1 MFIEKTAAAIIIG
14 FCLGGIVNVAVDVAI
29 PDAPPPIPEQSFTIQ
44 SRILAHESYYSDDA
58 DVVSYEIHPRTKSGL
73 MLEEMNEVLDAIA
86 IVESAG
92 DPNAIGDNGNAIG
105 LFQIWESYWK
115 DGIERS
121 GIGGEYSDCFD
132 PAYARMV
139 VLGYMDRYATPT
151 RLGRAVTQKD
161 IAFLHNGGPRAIWAK
176 GQKLNNLETY
186 WSKVRRTMQLR
197 RDLAAA
203 KRE

>member
-29 PDAPPPIPEQSFTIQ
+29 PDAPPPIPERTFTIIE
-44 SRILAHESYYSDDA
+44 RKLAHTTESLEA
-58 DVVSYEIHPRTKSGL
+58 DEVFYEIHPRTKSGL

-105 LFQIWESYWK
+105 LFQIWESYWT

-161 IAFLHNGGPRAIWAK
+161 IAFLHNGGPRAIWAT

>member
-1 MFIEKTAAAIIIG
+1 MFIEKTVAAIIIG

-29 PDAPPPIPEQSFTIQ
+29 PDAPPPIPEQTFTIIE
-44 SRILAHESYYSDDA
+44 RKLAHTTESEA
-58 DVVSYEIHPRTKSGL
+58 DEVHYEIHPRTKRGL

-92 DPNAIGDNGNAIG
+92 DPLAVGDNGNAIG
-105 LFQIWESYWK
+105 LFQIWESYWT

-139 VLGYMDRYATPT
+139 VLGYMDRYATPD

-161 IAFLHNGGPRAIWAK
+161 IAYLHNGGPRAIWAK

>member
-29 PDAPPPIPEQSFTIQ
+29 PDAPPPIPQKTFTVVE
-44 SRILAHESYYSDDA
+44 RKLAHTTDSLEA
-58 DVVSYEIHPRTKSGL
+58 DEVFYEIHPRTKSGL

-105 LFQIWESYWK
+105 LFQIWESYWT

-121 GIGGEYSDCFD
+121 GVGGEYTDCFD

-139 VLGYMDRYATPT
+139 VLGYMDRYATPD

-161 IAFLHNGGPRAIWAK
+161 IAYLHNGGPRAVWAK
-176 GQKLNNLETY
+176 GKKLNNLETY

>member
-14 FCLGGIVNVAVDVAI
+14 FCFGGIVNVAIDVAI
-29 PDAPPPIPEQSFTIQ
+29 PDAPPPIPEQTFTVIE
-44 SRILAHESYYSDDA
+44 RKLAHTTESLEA
-58 DVVSYEIHPRTKSGL
+58 DEVSYEIHPRTKSGL

-105 LFQIWESYWK
+105 LFQIWESYWT

-132 PAYARMV
+132 PTYARMV
-139 VLGYMDRYATPT
+139 VLGYMDRYATPD
-151 RLGRAVTQKD
+151 RLWRAVTQKD

-176 GQKLNNLETY
+176 GKKLNNLETY